1 MAVEFTHAEI
11 AAAVGIGRRAV
22 GQWGLSG
29 TDVDTVAGAI
39 QERYEPA
46 KAAAALAA
54 LLVATCARLQA
65 IEDAGDSGRAALI
78 EKVAFGVEM
87 PELPDEDA
95 DKIIKAASDL
105 SLARKRAAEALATSG
120 AHVPKDDVIEQ
131 HGSVYNVVRAALG
144 EELVIQLQNRKIN
157 RTQSR
162 ELVDRL
168 AERIIAE
175 INRQLATMGA

>member
-22 GQWGLSG
+22 GQWNLPG
-29 TDVDTVAGAI
+29 TDVETVAGAI

-54 LLVATCARLQA
+54 LLTATCAKLQA
-65 IEDAGDSGRAALI
+65 NLDAGDSGRAELI
-78 EKVAFGVEM
+78 EQVAFGAEM
-87 PELPDEDA
+87 PTLPDADA
-95 DKIIKAASDL
+95 DKIIRAASDL

-120 AHVPKDDVIEQ
+120 AHVPKDDVLEQ

-144 EELVIQLQNRKIN
+144 EELVIELQNRKFN

-175 INRQLATMGA
+175 INRQMSTMGA

>member
-1 MAVEFTHAEI
+1 
-11 AAAVGIGRRAV
+11 
-22 GQWGLSG
+22 
-29 TDVDTVAGAI
+29 
-39 QERYEPA
+39 
-46 KAAAALAA
+46 
-54 LLVATCARLQA
+54 
-65 IEDAGDSGRAALI
+65 
-78 EKVAFGVEM
+78 M